1 MTQSDVTLVEQR
13 YDRVA
18 RSYDDYFSRHVA
30 IPQQRLTEAMA
41 LERGHHVVDLACG
54 TGLAAVDMAER
65 ICPGGTLTAV
75 DCSEQM
81 LNIAQQRA
89 HRQKLDL
96 ILRHQTAEQAVAGAA
111 DASWDAI
118 SVRFAL
124 AYLDWKRFFLE
135 LPRTL
140 RPGGR
145 VAILTSLGTSL
156 PQARAVVESMAR
168 ELGVPSVQVN
178 VPANVEEL
186 HAALRSAGIEIT
198 ESFTHGFEL
207 LFAKGAEAVTW
218 LIDSGYATHP
228 LLERMNA
235 RLKSLLASVIS
246 RRFETFRR
254 EGGVPLEFE
263 LAGVIAQ
270 KRSVPGAD

>member
-30 IPQQRLTEAMA
+30 IPQQRLTDAMA
-41 LERGHHVVDLACG
+41 LEPGHHVADLACG
-54 TGLAAVDMAER
+54 TGLAAVEMAER
-65 ICPGGTLTAV
+65 ICPGGSITAV

-81 LNIAQQRA
+81 LGIAQQRA
-89 HRQKLDL
+89 RRQQLEL
-96 ILRHQTAEQAVAGAA
+96 VLRHQTAEQAVASAA

-124 AYLDWKRFFLE
+124 AYLDWRRFFPE

-145 VAILTSLGTSL
+145 VAILTSLGSSL
-156 PQARAVVESMAR
+156 PQARAVVESIAR
-168 ELGVPSVQVN
+168 EFRVPSVQVN
-178 VPANVEEL
+178 VPAHVEEL
-186 HAALRSAGIEIT
+186 HVALDRAGLEIA
-198 ESFTHGFEL
+198 ESFTHRFEL
-207 LFAKGAEAVTW
+207 MFATGKDAVTW

-235 RLKSLLASVIS
+235 KLKSMLAGLIS
-246 RRFETFRR
+246 GRFEAFRR

-263 LAGVIAQ
+263 LAGVIAR
-270 KRSVPGAD
+270 KRAAPAAE